1 MIRLNSETE
10 TFLKQRIR
18 DPVQVALILGS
29 GLNPLVDTLHPEISI
44 PYDEIPDFPS
54 PTVQGHKGTLHV
66 AKVRGLSIALFEGRL
81 HYYEGLPLNKVVYP
95 VRVAHALGAET
106 LVVTNAAGGIHPA
119 LNPGDFMLIWDHIN
133 LMGNTPLVGI
143 SPENG
148 SDHFQDM
155 SEAYSRELR
164 NMARGVFERSGI
176 RCFEGV
182 LAAVTGP
189 CYETPAEIQMM
200 KVMGADAVCM
210 STIPEV
216 IMANALGMRVLGI
229 SLITNRAAGMQE
241 MPLDHNDVIRMGE
254 ERVPLFSSL
263 IHEVFSCL
271 GKGKS

>member
-1 MIRLNSETE
+1 MTRLNSETAP
-10 TFLKQRIR
+10 FLKQRISG
-18 DPVQVALILGS
+18 PVHAALILGS
-29 GLNPLVDTLHPEISI
+29 GLNSLVDTLRPEISI
-44 PYDEIPDFPS
+44 PYDEIPNFPS

-66 AKVRGLSIALFEGRL
+66 AKVHGLSVALFEGRL
-81 HYYEGLPLNKVVYP
+81 HYYEGLPLSKVVYP

-106 LVVTNAAGGIHPA
+106 LIVTNAAGGIHPA
-119 LNPGDFMLIWDHIN
+119 LDPGDFMLIRDHIN

-148 SDHFQDM
+148 SVHLPDM
-155 SEAYSRELR
+155 SEAYNMELR
-164 NMARGVFERSGI
+164 NMARAVFEKSGI

-210 STIPEV
+210 STVPEV
-216 IMANALGMRVLGI
+216 IMANALNMRVLGI

-263 IHEVFSCL
+263 IHEIISCI
-271 GKGKS
+271 GKG